1 MAGHGS
7 QKLFGWFGGYGLA
20 GTAGFFESIG
30 FRRGAG
36 TCAHR
41 PGLFS
46 LDALLGLGSLCTPTV
61 VWTAIT
67 VGIVLGFVNLGLR
80 RVALE
85 DATA

>member
-1 MAGHGS
+1 M
-7 QKLFGWFGGYGLA
+7 
-20 GTAGFFESIG
+20 
-30 FRRGAG
+30 
-36 TCAHR
+36 
-41 PGLFS
+41 
-46 LDALLGLGSLCTPTV
+46 